1 MGKRD
6 GVTVLSI
13 GPKRCHIF
21 LLAPFVNLSS
31 KMEMPLTLPDFKQY
45 YKAIVI
51 KTASTMIQKQTYGS
65 MEQIESPEINSHL
78 RSINLQQRRQEYT
91 MDKSQSFQQVVL
103 AKLDS
108 YM

>member
-1 MGKRD
+1 
-6 GVTVLSI
+6 
-13 GPKRCHIF
+13 
-21 LLAPFVNLSS
+21 
-31 KMEMPLTLPDFKQY
+31 MEMPLTLPDFKQY